1 MLDSLFDEVSGLK
14 ACNFI
19 KRDSNTGV
27 ACEISEIFKC
37 TYFQEGLPMT
47 SSELTKIFRAIFN
60 RISFIEPLTA

>member
-19 KRDSNTGV
+19 KRDSNAGV
-27 ACEISEIFKC
+27 AHEISEIFKN
-37 TYFQEGLPMT
+37 TYFQEGLRMT
-47 SSELTKIFRAIFN
+47 SSELTKTFRAIFN

>member
-27 ACEISEIFKC
+27 ACEISEIFKS

-47 SSELTKIFRAIFN
+47 SSELTKLFRAIFN

>member
-27 ACEISEIFKC
+27 ACEISEIFKS